1 MQLDEELNTER
12 LLILSLIGVGTIL
25 KIEDD
30 TTKMGIYEL
39 IDCVDHHYIASGGG
53 SRLINSL
60 LLKADAYAKN
70 KHGKAPILIQNDY
83 IGYYKDGY

>member
-1 MQLDEELNTER
+1 MKLDEEISTEN
-12 LLILSLIGVGTIL
+12 LFILSLIGVGSIL
-25 KIEDD
+25 KIEAD

-60 LLKADAYAKN
+60 LLKADEYAKK
-70 KHGKAPILIQNDY
+70 KHSKETFLLQEDY
-83 IGYYKDGY
+83 MCGYKDGY